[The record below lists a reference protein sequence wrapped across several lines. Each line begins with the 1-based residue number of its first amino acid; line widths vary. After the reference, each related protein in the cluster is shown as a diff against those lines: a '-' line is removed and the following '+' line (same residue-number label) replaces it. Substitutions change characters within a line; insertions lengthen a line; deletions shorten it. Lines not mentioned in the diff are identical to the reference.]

1 MMGSYLGWSWLATR
15 LKQIE
20 KPAARH
26 QAAKAPK
33 TATRW
38 SRLRSDSRPAEAIP
52 SIFPKITLPG
62 SSAAHEAADRRAAGG
77 KGRLAAAAA
86 GAVEVL
92 AA

>member
-38 SRLRSDSRPAEAIP
+38 KRPLSGGMLVSASTCQTPIHHR
-52 SIFPKITLPG
+52 I
-62 SSAAHEAADRRAAGG
+62 SAAHEAADRRAAGG